1 MKQATQ
7 LEIQWPE
14 PCTVQPSAID
24 SLEIRAAKALSRM
37 MPSIV
42 LAAKATLCVAFA
54 FGIMFVAAII
64 GG

>member
-1 MKQATQ
+1 M
-7 LEIQWPE
+7 
-14 PCTVQPSAID
+14 QPSAID
-24 SLEIRAAKALSRM
+24 SLEIGAAKALSRM
-37 MPSIV
+37 MPSIL